1 MAWIV
6 ERAVEL
12 RTTGLLVRWQS
23 DLAAYPEPLREK
35 LIEANTRV
43 WHLPHAMAVRWTYCR
58 RHQPLALTE
67 RLTWDTYNL
76 LRLVFAINR
85 RWEPDWKWLR
95 EVTRD
100 LPLAP
105 TRMAER
111 IERVFTAPMLEE
123 RVRTDFEL
131 ISDALALAP
140 TSSGIEQA
148 RATIRECLAQSDES
162 R

>member
-1 MAWIV
+1 V
-6 ERAVEL
+6 
-12 RTTGLLVRWQS
+12 
-23 DLAAYPEPLREK
+23 
-35 LIEANTRV
+35 IEANTRV
-43 WHLPHAMAVRWTYCR
+43 WQMPHAMAGRWTYCR
-58 RHQPLALTE
+58 RRQPLALTE

-85 RWEPDWKWLR
+85 RWEPDWKWLH

-105 TRMAER
+105 MRMAER
-111 IERVFTAPMLEE
+111 IERVFTAPTLKE

-131 ISDALALAP
+131 IRDALALEP
-140 TSSGIEQA
+140 TSAGIEQA
-148 RATIRECLAQSDES
+148 RATIRACLAQSDES

>member
-43 WHLPHAMAVRWTYCR
+43 WQPAARHGRALDLLPPSPAPGANPAADLGHPQRAAAGLRD
-58 RHQPLALTE
+58 QPPLGAGLE
-67 RLTWDTYNL
+67 VAARGDPRPAACARADGRADRARLHRTT
-76 LRLVFAINR
+76 
-85 RWEPDWKWLR
+85 
-95 EVTRD
+95 
-100 LPLAP
+100 
-105 TRMAER
+105 
-111 IERVFTAPMLEE
+111 LEE

-131 ISDALALAP
+131 IRDALALAP
-140 TSSGIEQA
+140 TSAGIEQA